1 VVWLLAIHVVL
12 LEVSNMKGTIRLIV
26 GLLLVMGAAGGL
38 DNATDAQILPLMG
51 IAILGL
57 FSMYSA
63 TKAMN
68 R

>member
-1 VVWLLAIHVVL
+1 
-12 LEVSNMKGTIRLIV
+12 MKGSIRLIV

-38 DNATDAQILPLMG
+38 DNATDAQLLPLSLV
-51 IAILGL
+51 AILGL

-68 R
+68 K